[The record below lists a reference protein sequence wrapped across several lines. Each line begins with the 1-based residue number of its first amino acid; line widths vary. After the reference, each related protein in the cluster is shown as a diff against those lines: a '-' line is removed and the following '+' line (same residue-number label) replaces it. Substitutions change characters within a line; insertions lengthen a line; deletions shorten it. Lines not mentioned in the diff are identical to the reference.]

1 MEKIFTN
8 IVLAGLGCH
17 GLTPDASGLTH
28 LHVAIK
34 AELHRHID
42 AYKNALHRLDELG
55 LAAASSKKPVDASHQ
70 RLLSLHHSD
79 VQQRLIDNKTLLTI
93 LDKPD
98 LKQLRPLLD
107 TLSTRVQNDK
117 EALFCV
123 SQLKRYEFS
132 ISQRRFCISRLF
144 YKVCARHRNW
154 PLKILILAGCSPH
167 ARRNL

>member
-132 ISQRRFCISRLF
+132 I
-144 YKVCARHRNW
+144 
-154 PLKILILAGCSPH
+154 G
-167 ARRNL
+167 